1 MVREFLEKV
10 LLSLLLPKPDFRLL
24 RPKNLD
30 FLKPSP
36 LSRKIILSPL
46 SSYGKM
52 ALIHF

>member
-30 FLKPSP
+30 FLKR
-36 LSRKIILSPL
+36 LYRHRCR
-46 SSYGKM
+46 GKLFCRRYHHM
-52 ALIHF
+52 ERLH